1 MKKSCFLLLFL
12 FVYCVYGNA
21 QIITTFAGDGTA
33 ANTGDNGPA
42 TAASINYPTGV
53 AFDKFGNLYFATGT
67 IGNSV
72 RRISAAGIISTI
84 AGTSTEGYNGDN
96 IQATSA
102 QLKNPQQVAV
112 DSLGNVYISDAYNNR
127 IRRVDINTGIITT
140 IAGNGTGGYNGDNI
154 MATAAEIFN
163 PEQLCFDKNGNLF
176 FAESANSRIRKIDA
190 SGIITTIAGNG
201 ICGYGDNNVPA
212 TSTSICVFGLCID
225 NDNNLYIADGVRRV
239 YKVNASSGI
248 LTYYA
253 GNGID
258 GSTGDGTPATSA
270 ETEPFL
276 IAIDKYGN
284 LFIAEYEL
292 SKIRMVSS
300 NGIIHTIVGNGIA
313 NYSGDNGPASAAE
326 INFPAGVAL
335 DSCDNLYISDSRT
348 WRIRKVTYS
357 KCDYLT
363 VPDVGV
369 SHELSIYPNPTND
382 LLQIDNIATP
392 TYYSLLSIVG
402 ATLQHGVLKE
412 GNNSISLNA
421 LPTGMYLLELID
433 EEGNKTVKKII
444 KE

>member
-112 DSLGNVYISDAYNNR
+112 DSLGNVYISDAY
-127 IRRVDINTGIITT
+127 
-140 IAGNGTGGYNGDNI
+140 
-154 MATAAEIFN
+154 N

-412 GNNSISLNA
+412 GNNSMSLNA

-444 KE
+444 KK